1 MTQDNPQTYDT
12 NAEFWVEIIRNHR
25 DKYREGLTNAAVLT
39 AIGEPEGL
47 TVLDAGCG
55 EGYLSR
61 TLASG
66 GAVVTG
72 IDSSAELIKAALT
85 HELSSS
91 LPVSFDVG
99 SVDHL
104 PYDADSFDLV
114 LCNHLMND
122 LQNPTRA
129 LREFS
134 RVLRSHGRVVL
145 LMLHPCFYNKHA
157 EREQPE
163 NNLPASSYFQA
174 RPVVQNFEVDG
185 LKSPAANTSWLR
197 PLEDYTEALREAG
210 FVITGLTEPH
220 PSQQMIEEDEWW
232 RTAFSRPLFM
242 LLVAE
247 LR

>member
-1 MTQDNPQTYDT
+1 MTQSNPQTYDT

-39 AIGEPEGL
+39 AIGAPEGL

-61 TLASG
+61 KLASQ

-85 HELSSS
+85 YELASG
-91 LPVSFDVG
+91 LPMSFDVG
-99 SVDHL
+99 SVDSL
-104 PYDADSFDLV
+104 PYDAESFDLV

-122 LQNPTRA
+122 LQNPTQA
-129 LREFS
+129 LREFA
-134 RVLRSHGRVVL
+134 RVLRSRGRVVL

-163 NNLPASSYFQA
+163 NNLPANSYFQA

-185 LKSPAANTSWLR
+185 LESPAANTSWLR

-210 FVITGLTEPH
+210 FVITSLTEPH

-232 RTAFSRPLFM
+232 RTGFSRPLFM

>member
-1 MTQDNPQTYDT
+1 MTQNEPQTYDT

-25 DKYREGLTNAAVLT
+25 DKYREGLTNAAVLA
-39 AIGEPEGL
+39 AIGGPEGL
-47 TVLDAGCG
+47 RVLDAGCG

-61 TLASG
+61 KLADS

-85 HELSSS
+85 HELASS
-91 LPVSFDVG
+91 LPLSFDVG
-99 SVDHL
+99 SVDYL
-104 PYDADSFDLV
+104 PYDAESFDLV

-122 LQNPTRA
+122 LQDPTQA
-129 LREFS
+129 LKEFS

-157 EREQPE
+157 ERGQPE
-163 NNLPASSYFQA
+163 NNLAANSYFQN
-174 RPVVQNFEVDG
+174 RPVTQNFEVDG
-185 LKSPAANTSWLR
+185 LESPAANTSWLR

-210 FVITGLTEPH
+210 FVITSLTEPH
-220 PSQQMIEEDEWW
+220 PTQQMIKDDDWW
-232 RTAFSRPLFM
+232 QTGFSRPLFM

>member
-1 MTQDNPQTYDT
+1 MTQNSPQTYDT
-12 NAEFWVEIIRNHR
+12 NAEFWIEIIRNHR
-25 DKYREGLTNAAVLT
+25 DKYREGLTDAAVLG
-39 AIGEPEGL
+39 AIGDPEGL

-61 TLASG
+61 KLASR

-85 HELSSS
+85 HEYASK

-99 SVDHL
+99 SVDSL
-104 PYDADSFDLV
+104 PYEAESFDLV

-122 LQNPTRA
+122 LQDPAQA

-134 RVLRSHGRVVL
+134 RVLRGRGRVVI

-157 EREQPE
+157 ERGQAE
-163 NNLPASSYFQA
+163 NNLPANSYFEI
-174 RPVVQNFEVDG
+174 RGITQNFEVDG
-185 LKSPAANTSWLR
+185 LESPVAYTSWLR
-197 PLEDYTEALREAG
+197 PLESYTEALRDSG

-220 PSQQMIEEDEWW
+220 PSQQMMQEDEWW
-232 RTAFSRPLFM
+232 RTGFSRPLFM